1 MEFLNHDFSTYEI
14 QDRYINDI
22 NYTRSCVESYEDI
35 IRGLQEAVDDLAR
48 RIQKLEVENTERRK
62 ITLF

>member
-1 MEFLNHDFSTYEI
+1 MEFLNRDFSTYEI
-14 QDRYINDI
+14 QDCYTNDI
-22 NYTRSCVESYEDI
+22 NYTRSCIESYEDI

-48 RIQKLEVENTERRK
+48 RVQKLEVENTERRK

>member
-1 MEFLNHDFSTYEI
+1 MEFLNRDFSMYEI
-14 QDRYINDI
+14 QNRYTNDI
-22 NYTRSCVESYEDI
+22 SYTRSCVESYEDI
-35 IRGLQEAVDDLAR
+35 IRGLQKAVDDLAR